1 MCGRTFFGEFFSTKG
16 GNVALWCL
24 FLWKPQSTLNFLSF
38 FFFPDTVPSSYRR
51 QLMIHTAVCLCLH
64 QVKPK
69 ENSVCVGALLFLYTG
84 DFYLNIKFQDDSAG
98 RELPLAWFT
107 LPSVH
112 IRALDTPLQAGAWE
126 PIYLIILALHKGW
139 RFSLFLCK
147 YTCKYNFLIRL
158 QNVCSS
164 MGFFS
169 VYLKTLF
176 VATGVHVCWFR
187 TQSWI
192 SLKVRLVPRL
202 FECMCF
208 ECL

>member
-1 MCGRTFFGEFFSTKG
+1 MPENKTERVPHIHECAEELYLENFSQLKGEMLPLGASFYENHSRLWTFSPVF
-16 GNVALWCL
+16 V
-24 FLWKPQSTLNFLSF
+24 
-38 FFFPDTVPSSYRR
+38 PDTVTSSYRR

-139 RFSLFLCK
+139 RFSVFLCK

-176 VATGVHVCWFR
+176 V
-187 TQSWI
+187 
-192 SLKVRLVPRL
+192 
-202 FECMCF
+202 CMCVDSERKVGF
-208 ECL
+208 H